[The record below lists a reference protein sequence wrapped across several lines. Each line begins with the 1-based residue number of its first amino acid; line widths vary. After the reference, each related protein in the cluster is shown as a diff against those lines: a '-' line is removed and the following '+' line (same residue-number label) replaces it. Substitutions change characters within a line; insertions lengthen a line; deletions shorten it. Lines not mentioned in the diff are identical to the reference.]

1 MTRAGA
7 TAATRPSPRP
17 LLVGDG
23 PATFSTCTALDRRG
37 GWVWDTNRYYAD
49 LGVATSASRAQIR
62 IAYAAGPGTARRTF
76 LAKQLLNRTVRR
88 SYDLT
93 PLGEVFYDRYVDAAW
108 RRAQILARAGQ
119 GPDVPD
125 GRPEN
130 ELPDLLDNE
139 PVSDDTSPSKS
150 SNASPDPWRY
160 AHYLWGT
167 ETVDPERL
175 RTWQDLLVRALGQD
189 KKIWH
194 LAVGLTGDHQHPVQV
209 ASVGFRTVAF
219 LRHDQRPTDA
229 LAQQVAS
236 LLHTDPIHPT
246 AQTGFR

>member
-1 MTRAGA
+1 MSQAVTPAE
-7 TAATRPSPRP
+7 PRP

-37 GWVWDTNRYYAD
+37 TWVWDAHRYYAD

-62 IAYAAGPGTARRTF
+62 AGYAAGPGTARRTF

-108 RRAQILARAGQ
+108 RRAQILASAGQ
-119 GPDVPD
+119 VLDLISPDVPAES
-125 GRPEN
+125 G
-130 ELPDLLDNE
+130 LSDLLDNAPISE
-139 PVSDDTSPSKS
+139 DTSTGKS

-167 ETVDPERL
+167 EAVDPERL

-209 ASVGFRTVAF
+209 VSVGFRTVAF

-236 LLHTDPIHPT
+236 LLHTDPTHPT
-246 AQTGFR
+246 AQTGST